1 MAALRAQQAGED
13 PARLDEA
20 GGELRAL
27 YELEARDPA
36 CVNLEGVGSGSL
48 FVTPTLFGA
57 SPSKTQAFGGF
68 AQ

>member
-36 CVNLEGVGSGSL
+36 CVNLEGVGSGPL
-48 FVTPTLFGA
+48 LV
-57 SPSKTQAFGGF
+57 KTEAFRGF